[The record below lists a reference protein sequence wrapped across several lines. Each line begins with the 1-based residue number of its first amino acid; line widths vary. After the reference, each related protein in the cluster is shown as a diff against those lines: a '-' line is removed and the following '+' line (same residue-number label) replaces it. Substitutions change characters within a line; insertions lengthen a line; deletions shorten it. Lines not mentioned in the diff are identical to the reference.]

1 MPTRRVTER
10 GPEGFG
16 VHASGSPLIKS
27 YSAGL
32 AFWFL
37 TALLC
42 LLSDAWL
49 VPEFLS
55 QGPNNAPA
63 HLGHP
68 CCVDRPCDL
77 VPSTLPFLPHQEA
90 HHCSPA
96 WPGALKLCPQC
107 LSVLWDA
114 AGPGC
119 LLPKVIPT
127 QGSGLCRR
135 FQFWLNKG
143 YGMG

>member
-1 MPTRRVTER
+1 MSTRRVTER
-10 GPEGFG
+10 GPEGSG
-16 VHASGSPLIKS
+16 IHAPGSPLIKPC
-27 YSAGL
+27 SAGL
-32 AFWFL
+32 SFWFL
-37 TALLC
+37 AVLLC
-42 LLSDAWL
+42 LLSDAEL

-68 CCVDRPCDL
+68 CCVFRPCDL
-77 VPSTLPFLPHQEA
+77 APSILPFLPHQA
-90 HHCSPA
+90 LL
-96 WPGALKLCPQC
+96 PGLKPEC

-114 AGPGC
+114 AGPGR
-119 LLPKVIPT
+119 LLPGNIPK

-143 YGMG
+143 YCVR